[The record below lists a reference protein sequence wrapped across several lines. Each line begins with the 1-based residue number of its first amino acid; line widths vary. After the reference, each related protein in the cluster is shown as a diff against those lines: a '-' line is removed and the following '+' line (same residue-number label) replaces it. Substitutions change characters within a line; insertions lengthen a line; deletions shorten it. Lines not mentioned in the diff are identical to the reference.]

1 MSRRVP
7 KEQLPLNLDHEKP
20 FDGRESSILS
30 LIAQSL
36 SMLTTSDK
44 LRILS
49 ELKGRAL
56 RVGKTLCGIVKSPS
70 KADTYAADGFT
81 SWVSSLGK
89 KGEHRCAPRGE
100 VGTGPWACLATSKCG
115 CETLYRFQTR
125 EGARQFYRQTHP
137 FKVGKVLDLR
147 WTQ

>member
-1 MSRRVP
+1 MSRKVP
-7 KEQLPLNLDHEKP
+7 TEQLPLNLEHEKP
-20 FDGRESSILS
+20 FDGRESSILA

-56 RVGKTLCGIVKSPS
+56 RVGKTLCGIVNSPS

-89 KGEHRCAPRGE
+89 KGEHRCVPRGE
-100 VGTGPWACLATSKCG
+100 TGSGPWACMTTLKCG

-125 EGARQFYRQTHP
+125 EGARQFYRQPHP

-147 WTQ
+147 WEQ